1 MNSNN
6 YSWIALEIAMIIFFM
21 VMTFAILKI
30 NSSLRGELS
39 RHREYEIHLVTNDK
53 DTLNQEIP
61 VETIREQMNGI
72 CAKYVDSFTVSVAET
87 YSRDDNGNLTHET
100 TLIYVFLDAPIDSI
114 QQILDEALTKF
125 NRSSILLE
133 ENRGRS
139 AFYSG
144 RKQKN

>member
-6 YSWIALEIAMIIFFM
+6 YSWIALEIAMIILFV

-39 RHREYEIHLVTNDK
+39 RHREYTIHLVTNDK